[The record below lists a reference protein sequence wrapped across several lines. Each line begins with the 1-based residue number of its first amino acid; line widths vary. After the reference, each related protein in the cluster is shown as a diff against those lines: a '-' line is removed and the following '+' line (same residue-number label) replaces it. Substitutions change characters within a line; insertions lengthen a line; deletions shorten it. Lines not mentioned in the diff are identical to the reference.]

1 MLSLI
6 NSISWSLSIIHYHIY
21 LFIILI
27 YSTYLSIYLSISN
40 YFHTCRK
47 LGLDTLLALKMF
59 ILALKISPVASKHYY
74 ELPKFWSGSKNF
86 GQNLSIYNL
95 SFLSIYNLS
104 FLSNYLTIWLSIYL
118 STWYRYSRWKICY
131 FTKSKQN
138 KIIFHLMF
146 FRSAQRIPCIAKWF
160 SKDKGGTI

>member
-86 GQNLSIYNL
+86 GLVPKILVKIYLSIIYH
-95 SFLSIYNLS
+95 FYLSIIYHFYLTNWLS
-104 FLSNYLTIWLSIYL
+104 DYLTIYLSIYL
-118 STWYRYSRWKICY
+118 VQVFQVEDLLLY
-131 FTKSKQN
+131 
-138 KIIFHLMF
+138 
-146 FRSAQRIPCIAKWF
+146 
-160 SKDKGGTI
+160 